1 MGPTPYPEQL
11 RAAGLRATAARVAV
25 LQVLAEATD
34 HPRVDQ
40 VIERVR
46 NAGVTI
52 STQAAYDVC
61 EALRRAA
68 LAQRIEIA
76 GGPARYESRVGDNH
90 HHLACRVCG
99 TVVDVDCATGA
110 APCLAPSDLGGFVID
125 QSEVTHWGLCPDC
138 QTQPTRREATAA

>member
-1 MGPTPYPEQL
+1 VGAATYPDAL
-11 RAAGLRATAARVAV
+11 RAAGLRVTASRVAV
-25 LQVLAEATD
+25 LQVLSEAQD

-40 VIERVR
+40 VIDRVR
-46 NAGVTI
+46 AAGVTI

-76 GGPARYESRVGDNH
+76 GGPARYEARTGDNH
-90 HHLACRVCG
+90 HHLACRRCG

-110 APCLAPSDLGGFVID
+110 APCLAPSDLAGFVVD
-125 QSEVTHWGLCPDC
+125 RAEVTHWGTCPDC
-138 QTQPTRREATAA
+138 QQQPPREAIA

>member
-1 MGPTPYPEQL
+1 VGAATYPDRL
-11 RAAGLRATAARVAV
+11 RAAGLRVTAARVAV
-25 LQVLAEATD
+25 LQVLAEAQD

-46 NAGVTI
+46 TAGVTI

-90 HHLACRVCG
+90 HHLVCRGCG
-99 TVVDVDCATGA
+99 TVVDIDCAIGA
-110 APCLAPSDLGGFVID
+110 APCLTPNEQHGFVID
-125 QSEVTHWGLCPDC
+125 ESEVTHWGLCPTC
-138 QTQPTRREATAA
+138 QQQRREATA

>member
-1 MGPTPYPEQL
+1 LRPVVAATYPDRL
-11 RAAGLRATAARVAV
+11 RAAGLKVTAARVAV
-25 LQVLAEATD
+25 LQVLTEATD

-46 NAGVTI
+46 AAGVTI

-68 LAQRIEIA
+68 LAQRVEIA

-90 HHLACRVCG
+90 HHLACRACG
-99 TVVDVDCATGA
+99 TVVDVDCAIGA
-110 APCLAPSDLGGFVID
+110 APCLAPSGQHGFVVE
-125 QSEVTHWGLCPDC
+125 QAEVTYWGLCPDC
-138 QTQPTRREATAA
+138 QTPSRKAT

>member
-1 MGPTPYPEQL
+1 VGVAPYPDLL
-11 RAAGLRATAARVAV
+11 RAAGLRVTASRIAV
-25 LQVLAEATD
+25 LQVLTEADD

-46 NAGVTI
+46 GAGVMI

-76 GGPARYESRVGDNH
+76 GGPARYEARVGDNH
-90 HHLACRVCG
+90 HHLACRACG

-110 APCLAPSDLGGFVID
+110 APCLEPSELLGFVVD
-125 QSEVTHWGLCPDC
+125 QSEVTHWGLCSTC
-138 QTQPTRREATAA
+138 QQQPREAIA

>member
-1 MGPTPYPEQL
+1 VGAATYPEL
-11 RAAGLRATAARVAV
+11 IRAAGLRVTASRVAV
-25 LQVLAEATD
+25 LQVLAEAHD

-46 NAGVTI
+46 GAGVMI

-76 GGPARYESRVGDNH
+76 GGPARYEARTGDNH
-90 HHLACRVCG
+90 HHLVCRACG

-110 APCLAPSDLGGFVID
+110 APCLTPSDLAGFVVD
-125 QSEVTHWGLCPDC
+125 QSEVTHWGICPDC
-138 QTQPTRREATAA
+138 QTTPREATA

>member
-1 MGPTPYPEQL
+1 VGPTTYPDRI

-25 LQVLAEATD
+25 LQVLTEATD

-46 NAGVTI
+46 GTGMAI
-52 STQAAYDVC
+52 STQATYDVC

-76 GGPARYESRVGDNH
+76 GGPVRYEARAGDNH
-90 HHLACRVCG
+90 HHLACRSCG
-99 TVVDVDCATGA
+99 AVVDVDCATEA
-110 APCLAPSDLGGFVID
+110 APCLTPTELSGFVVD
-125 QSEVTHWGLCPDC
+125 EAEVTYWGLCPTC
-138 QTQPTRREATAA
+138 QPSREATPS

>member
-1 MGPTPYPEQL
+1 MGAATYPDQL

-40 VIERVR
+40 VIDRVR
-46 NAGVTI
+46 RSGVTI

-61 EALRRAA
+61 EALRRGA

-90 HHLACRVCG
+90 HHLACRACG
-99 TVVDVDCATGA
+99 TVVDVDCALGA
-110 APCLAPSDLGGFVID
+110 APCLTPSATQGFVID
-125 QSEVTHWGLCPDC
+125 QSEVTHWGLCPTC
-138 QTQPTRREATAA
+138 QPQRREATA

>member
-1 MGPTPYPEQL
+1 VGAATYPDQL
-11 RAAGLRATAARVAV
+11 RATGLRVTAARVAV

-61 EALRRAA
+61 EALRRAG

-90 HHLACRVCG
+90 HHLVCRACGAVH
-99 TVVDVDCATGA
+99 DVDCATGA
-110 APCLAPSDLGGFVID
+110 APCLAPNELQGFVVE
-125 QSEVTHWGLCPDC
+125 QSEVTHWGMCPTC
-138 QTQPTRREATAA
+138 YQQRREAIA